1 MQIDLPTAAVASS
14 DPGPAAVG
22 VKPSDQV
29 GGDVKHPISSL
40 CLGWPDRSRNVSPY
54 FLGHP
59 DRIGPKGVVTM
70 LVEIA

>member
-1 MQIDLPTAAVASS
+1 MFSATKALIWSYNMGLGGQRGAVA
-14 DPGPAAVG
+14 
-22 VKPSDQV
+22 
-29 GGDVKHPISSL
+29 SL